1 VKYGAHIFLWAGRY
15 DTAGV
20 VAVLGRAV
28 GLGLD
33 FVEIAC
39 GDDVRLDAE
48 AVANEAASRGLELVL
63 SPGGQWPL
71 DCDISLADPAQRRRG
86 LDWHRRAIDFAA
98 ACRAVAYTGAIY
110 GHPGRVSPAGPTA
123 AELERVAAG
132 LRELAGHAAGGG
144 LRLVIEPMSH
154 FRTHLV
160 NTPNQAL
167 DLVGRCG
174 HPNLGVLLDTYHLC
188 TEITDFTAAIEA
200 VLPHLWG
207 MHACENN
214 RGVPGTGI
222 LPWAAMLRPLARA
235 RWDGYVGFE
244 SYNSSLDSG
253 AFARSRGM
261 FHDVCPDGDDFVRR
275 GKAFLEQGLRL
286 PAGPAARGVPRRRG
300 CGPGEAAANI
310 LRR

>member
-1 VKYGAHIFLWAGRY
+1 MKYGAHIFLWAARY
-15 DTAGV
+15 GTAETIA
-20 VAVLGRAV
+20 VAERAA
-28 GLGLD
+28 GLGLS
-33 FVEIAC
+33 FLEIAW
-39 GDDVRLDAE
+39 GDDAQFEPAGVASHAE
-48 AVANEAASRGLELVL
+48 AHGLELVL

-71 DCDISLADPAQRRRG
+71 DCDISLADPALRQRG

-123 AELERVAAG
+123 AELDRAAAG

-160 NTPNQAL
+160 NTPSQAL

-174 HPNLGVLLDTYHLC
+174 HPNLRVLLDTYHLC
-188 TEITDFTAAIEA
+188 TEITDFAAAIEA

-214 RGVPGTGI
+214 RGIPGTGI
-222 LPWAAMLRPLARA
+222 LPWAEITRTLVRH
-235 RWDGYVGFE
+235 RWDGYVGLE
-244 SYNSSLDSG
+244 SYNSRLQDG
-253 AFARSRGM
+253 AFARARGM
-261 FHDVCPDGDDFVRR
+261 FQDVCPDGDDFVRR
-275 GKAFLEQGLRL
+275 GKAFLEQGLRPSAR
-286 PAGPAARGVPRRRG
+286 PAGTAGLA
-300 CGPGEAAANI
+300 
-310 LRR
+310 